1 MTEYNQPTHR
11 LYDKRYDEC
20 NRDINKA
27 LIAIEVLTVGRL
39 FYRTDDVDSNADLVT
54 DLGELMIPPVLS
66 VN

>member
-11 LYDKRYDEC
+11 LYDKRSDEC

-27 LIAIEVLTVGRL
+27 LIAIEVLTVGHL
-39 FYRTDDVDSNADLVT
+39 FYWTDDIDSDADLVT
-54 DLGELMIPPVLS
+54 DLVELMIPPVLS